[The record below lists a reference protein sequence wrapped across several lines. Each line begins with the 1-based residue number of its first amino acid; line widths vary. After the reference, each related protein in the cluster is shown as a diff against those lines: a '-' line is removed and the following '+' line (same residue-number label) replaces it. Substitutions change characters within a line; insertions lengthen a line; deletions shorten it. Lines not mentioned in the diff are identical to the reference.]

1 MFALA
6 PLETL
11 PSSEEPS
18 ALSLRE
24 VTHGKDASF
33 GMKRGTRRGDVKF
46 AHGCFLPF
54 YLYKQQVR
62 PC

>member
-24 VTHGKDASF
+24 VAQGEDASF
-33 GMKRGTRRGDVKF
+33 GVKRGTRRGDVKF
-46 AHGCFLPF
+46 AHGSF
-54 YLYKQQVR
+54 R
-62 PC
+62 R